1 MAADR
6 WIAPSTFLVS
16 VLIHLAVVLGVSQF
30 PWPVPSPQPTSVR
43 QTVVH
48 LRRPVSTPA
57 QPPVHAAPAPAPLA
71 PPALP
76 MPMLP
81 PQPTPLTPRV
91 LARPQPTRVAKA
103 TPSRKRQSI
112 PRPQA
117 PHQTPKTATRQ
128 PDVAQ
133 PPPISQTPP
142 VPAATVREQQA
153 IVVPSA
159 PPPAPAT
166 AEPELRQTYL
176 DLVADMLQRHQHYP
190 LSARRRGLSGQVI
203 LQFTIHADGRIT
215 DPQITDSTGHAV
227 FRTASLRILKR
238 VGRMPPFPPELHQR
252 QLTVKIPMLYEL
264 EAAR

>member
-1 MAADR
+1 
-6 WIAPSTFLVS
+6 
-16 VLIHLAVVLGVSQF
+16 
-30 PWPVPSPQPTSVR
+30 
-43 QTVVH
+43 
-48 LRRPVSTPA
+48 
-57 QPPVHAAPAPAPLA
+57 
-71 PPALP
+71 
-76 MPMLP
+76 
-81 PQPTPLTPRV
+81 
-91 LARPQPTRVAKA
+91 
-103 TPSRKRQSI
+103 
-112 PRPQA
+112 
-117 PHQTPKTATRQ
+117 
-128 PDVAQ
+128 VAQ

-153 IVVPSA
+153 IAVPSA

-227 FRTASLRILKR
+227 FRTASLRILQR